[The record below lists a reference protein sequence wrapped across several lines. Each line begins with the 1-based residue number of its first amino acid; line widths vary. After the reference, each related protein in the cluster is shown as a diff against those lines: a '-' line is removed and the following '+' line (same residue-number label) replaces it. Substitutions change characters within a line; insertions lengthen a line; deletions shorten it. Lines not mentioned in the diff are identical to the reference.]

1 MTTVETVRCDLCAYQ
16 LADVTATTAS
26 NVFRGR
32 CLTHG
37 RRTILL
43 RSTGLARATDPQTS
57 QDAAESINPRGQ
69 QEKLLRTLA
78 HMTDAN
84 RYELAQAAGLTE
96 YQAGRRLSE
105 LNDSEDQAERF
116 REQAARKDDKIGFET
131 HLDVELPKGTEMVMP
146 GDNIKMVV
154 TLITPIAMEQ
164 GLRFA
169 IREGGKTV
177 GAGVVAKVIE

>member
-105 LNDSEDQAERF
+105 LNDSGLIAWTGEVRPGATGRSQSVWKVTQAGYRW
-116 REQAARKDDKIGFET
+116 
-131 HLDVELPKGTEMVMP
+131 L
-146 GDNIKMVV
+146 
-154 TLITPIAMEQ
+154 Q
-164 GLRFA
+164 GP
-169 IREGGKTV
+169 EGLL
-177 GAGVVAKVIE
+177 